1 MDVLDNLGIGIYFL
15 IFFGKNLE
23 VSISTM
29 RRVLIYRGERIRGS
43 IIAFID
49 MVIWLLITG
58 TVLTG
63 FKEDPLRIL
72 FFVMAFGT
80 GTFLGSWLEE
90 KLAFGLS
97 SIEIIVPTSLKS
109 KKLATILRDNG
120 FGVTVVKG
128 EGRDGK
134 RDLLKL
140 YLKRNQVEKV
150 KQLINLNY
158 KEAIFVVNDSR
169 KIKGAY
175 SSVKK

>member
-1 MDVLDNLGIGIYFL
+1 MDFLDNIGIWIYFL
-15 IFFGKNLE
+15 IFFGKIIE
-23 VSISTM
+23 VTVATVRM
-29 RRVLIYRGERIRGS
+29 VLINRGERVKGTM
-43 IIAFID
+43 IAFFDILL
-49 MVIWLLITG
+49 WLVITG
-58 TVLTG
+58 TVLDG
-63 FKEDPLRIL
+63 FQDDPLRML
-72 FFVMAFGT
+72 VFAVAFAVGNY
-80 GTFLGSWLEE
+80 LGSWLEE